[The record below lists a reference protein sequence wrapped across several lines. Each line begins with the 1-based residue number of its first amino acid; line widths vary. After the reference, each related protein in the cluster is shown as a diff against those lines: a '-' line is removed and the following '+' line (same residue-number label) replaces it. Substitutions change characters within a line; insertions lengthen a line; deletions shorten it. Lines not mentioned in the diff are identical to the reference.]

1 MKVVWGNLVQLVNE
15 VAWNGENAMKILNCN
30 KIRIFIRHPPFQK
43 AFYFVTMKI
52 QSGTFENDNS
62 VAFLTGV
69 LLKMGANGPEGLTPI
84 NFKIV
89 FYEVSLWYMNAFKIF
104 WSPDIVFPKKMT
116 NFCLDLA
123 FSHENLR
130 LSQKVFWGNSC
141 CYIFKNTSNLIYQ
154 KSSIPSFS

>member
-1 MKVVWGNLVQLVNE
+1 MLLSTRIQINKHQISFKK
-15 VAWNGENAMKILNCN
+15 ENNWQEG
-30 KIRIFIRHPPFQK
+30 FF
-43 AFYFVTMKI
+43 F
-52 QSGTFENDNS
+52 
-62 VAFLTGV
+62 TGV

-89 FYEVSLWYMNAFKIF
+89 FYEVSLWYMNTFKIF

-123 FSHENLR
+123 FSHENLG

-141 CYIFKNTSNLIYQ
+141 WFIFENTLNLIYK
-154 KSSIPSFS
+154 KSSILSFSYLKKLGVPHLGDISRACWKQPEWGTPIYLR